1 MGPVPS
7 RPRINTQSQGLTKL
21 LGELETLVQAIKLT
35 LGQGTMAS
43 GKNSMNLI
51 SQSRFSHFAVHI
63 SLKRACLLLA
73 LSSCNF
79 D

>member
-43 GKNSMNLI
+43 GKTSMNLI
-51 SQSRFSHFAVHI
+51 SQSRFSHFAVHT
-63 SLKRACLLLA
+63 LKIFYKGHLV
-73 LSSCNF
+73 
-79 D
+79 

>member
-51 SQSRFSHFAVHI
+51 SQTRFSHITKFITFA
-63 SLKRACLLLA
+63 C
-73 LSSCNF
+73 
-79 D
+79 

>member
-51 SQSRFSHFAVHI
+51 SQSSFSHITKFITFA
-63 SLKRACLLLA
+63 C
-73 LSSCNF
+73 
-79 D
+79 